1 MRATE
6 EEGEIGDSQT
16 FVLSYMYVPKKN
28 TPSQAPKSSH
38 QKFIIQE
45 EDKRPS
51 VSSLNKMV
59 NALDCENV
67 NVSMKL
73 GNKKNQ

>member
-6 EEGEIGDSQT
+6 EEGERGDSQT
-16 FVLSYMYVPKKN
+16 FVLSYRHVHKN

-38 QKFIIQE
+38 QRFIIQE

-59 NALDCENV
+59 MHLIV
-67 NVSMKL
+67 RM
-73 GNKKNQ
+73 